1 MKRRS
6 LRTRSTGYRAQ
17 TRQPY
22 NPPST
27 RLQPWRDEN
36 FVFATIHPEK
46 AGSWLD
52 LIASLGGLL
61 DRPAIAGAGLDE
73 RKRPLFFI
81 EVEVIAGAK
90 RKGACSFP
98 SPADCAGRPCKRPS
112 PAPATEEWRDWAS
125 LHADLAGLISARVL
139 AADALDHM
147 AFRAVCAQWRASAP
161 RAHDPTLR
169 DARLRPRGWVALCD
183 GDGAPRRRLR
193 GHRIVGFTD
202 GLLILLHKA
211 TTAVRVLHPFTGA
224 AVDLPPLAAVF
235 TGLVR
240 NQHSRAWMRA
250 TVCLSQSSP
259 DSIAVVAW
267 FPTSPV
273 VVVAEPSFP
282 SWHVVN
288 RNLPLAAAAPFEGRL
303 YGVVA
308 SRREVVQVYPERR
321 NTVVAHIP
329 DYSIP
334 QAHLFFLVESGERLV
349 LVVRHFDVGSRQ
361 PPSWACWAFAVFEV
375 DTAGEQR
382 ELALAPVSSLG
393 DRALFLGGDR
403 CVSVSHGD
411 LPSISR
417 DAIYFHHDHPDP
429 VVMYSV
435 ASGAFVRTSTLSVT
449 HDYSKIIRP
458 SVRPFTLADHLLTYC
473 SHRHWRTNVSRI
485 PLLASI
491 LEGVGQETQSPRARD
506 SGSELERFELQR

>member
-1 MKRRS
+1 M
-6 LRTRSTGYRAQ
+6 LL
-17 TRQPY
+17 PE
-22 NPPST
+22 PS
-27 RLQPWRDEN
+27 
-36 FVFATIHPEK
+36 AK
-46 AGSWLD
+46 G
-52 LIASLGGLL
+52 
-61 DRPAIAGAGLDE
+61 PA
-73 RKRPLFFI
+73 P
-81 EVEVIAGAK
+81 
-90 RKGACSFP
+90 FP
-98 SPADCAGRPCKRPS
+98 SPADCAGRLCKRPS

-183 GDGAPRRRLR
+183 GDGVRPADACEVALLNTATGRCVRARLPELR

-240 NQHSRAWMRA
+240 NQHFRAWMRA
-250 TVCLSQSSP
+250 AVCLSQTSP

-288 RNLPLAAAAPFEGRL
+288 RRLPLAAAAPFEGRL
-303 YGVVA
+303 YGVVS

-321 NTVVAHIP
+321 SPVVAHIP

-361 PPSWACWAFAVFEV
+361 PQSWACWAFALFEV
-375 DTAGEQR
+375 DTGGEQR
-382 ELALAPVSSLG
+382 GLAPVSSLG

-473 SHRHWRTNVSRI
+473 YHRHWRTNVSRI

-506 SGSELERFELQR
+506 SGSKLERFELQR